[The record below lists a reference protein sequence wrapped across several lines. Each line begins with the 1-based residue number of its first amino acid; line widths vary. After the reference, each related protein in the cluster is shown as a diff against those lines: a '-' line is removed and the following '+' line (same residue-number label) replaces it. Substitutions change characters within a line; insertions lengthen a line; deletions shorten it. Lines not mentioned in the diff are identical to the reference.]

1 VRIEPIPEHVFLVFW
16 VELVVLVGVARALGA
31 LMRRIGQPAVVGEL
45 AAGLLLGPSVFGKL
59 APGAARWLF
68 PPHVVQS
75 GMITAVGWV
84 GIVMLLAVTG
94 FETDLGLVRQL
105 GSALASVAVLSIAL
119 PFALGLALGFQLPHT
134 FVGNSSRG
142 VFAGFVAT
150 ALSIS
155 SLPVIAKVLQDL
167 RLTRRNFGQLTLA
180 AGMVNDVVGWLLLGV
195 LASAARSGAIGFG
208 RLGLTILAVALF
220 VLGAF
225 TLGQRIVDE
234 LLRSFRKRRPGMT
247 SGLSITLLVVF
258 TAGAIT
264 QALGVEAVLGAFV
277 AGMVLARSRYQDT
290 RLVERVE
297 TMTNAVFAPVFFAT
311 AGLRVDLALLGR
323 GDVLLFTAV
332 VIAVASVGKL
342 AGGYLGARLA
352 GLPRQEGFALGVGLN
367 ARGALEIVVATVGL
381 GLGVLNTRM
390 YTVVVIM
397 ALATSMVAPPLLR
410 AIASAWRGTTE
421 ERERLDREQIYS
433 ENLLVRPGRV
443 LVPAQRGEGTL
454 LAAKIVDLAWPSD
467 SPATVIA
474 ADPAGASAADGAT
487 AVFER
492 RPVEQEELGG
502 ADALDAL
509 DALTEHVG
517 LGYEV
522 VAVGARETGISAD
535 LLSALT
541 QSLLQRSA
549 LPVVVVWA
557 GPHARQ
563 QLGDGFRRVLVPVVG
578 TLPNRAAQEI
588 AFALAAANDA
598 DLVVA
603 HVAPDDADL
612 VAVGADAQRSG
623 RIASRGLVT
632 EASQL
637 ARRLGLRP
645 RAVTRAGSRSR
656 EIPAIAADVDADLVV
671 LSAELRAAE
680 GTAFLGHLVERM
692 IGVLDAT
699 VAVVVT
705 PPGWLLARS
714 EATRASATPE

>member
-1 VRIEPIPEHVFLVFW
+1 VRIQPIPEHVFLVFW
-16 VELVVLVGVARALGA
+16 VELVVLVGVARLLGA
-31 LMRRIGQPAVVGEL
+31 LMRRNGQPAVVGEL

-68 PPHVVQS
+68 PPHLVQS
-75 GMITAVGWV
+75 GMISAVAWV

-119 PFALGLALGFQLPHT
+119 PFALGLGLGFGLPHA
-134 FVGNSSRG
+134 FVGSSSRG
-142 VFAGFVAT
+142 VFAAFVAT

-155 SLPVIAKVLQDL
+155 SLPVIAKVLQEL

-195 LASAARSGAIGFG
+195 LASAARSGTVGFG

-220 VLGAF
+220 LLGAF

-258 TAGAIT
+258 AAGAIT
-264 QALGVEAVLGAFV
+264 QALGVESVLGAFV
-277 AGMVLARSRYQDT
+277 AGIVLARSRYQDS
-290 RLVERVE
+290 RLMERVE

-311 AGLRVDLALLGR
+311 AGLRVDLGLLGR
-323 GDVLLFTAV
+323 ADVLLFTAV
-332 VIAVASVGKL
+332 VIAVASLGKL

-397 ALATSMVAPPLLR
+397 ALATSMLAPPLLR
-410 AIASAWRGTTE
+410 KIASAWRGTAE
-421 ERERLDREQIYS
+421 EQERLDREQVYS

-443 LVPAQRGEGTL
+443 LLPAQRGDGTL

-474 ADPAGASAADGAT
+474 TDPAGASAIGGVCD
-487 AVFER
+487 VFER
-492 RPVEQEELGG
+492 RPAEQEEVSGV
-502 ADALDAL
+502 DAG

-535 LLSALT
+535 LLSPLT
-541 QSLLQRSA
+541 QSLLQTSA

-557 GPHARQ
+557 GPHARV
-563 QLGDGFRRVLVPVVG
+563 QLGEGFRRVLVPVVG

-588 AFALAAANDA
+588 AFSLAAANDT

-714 EATRASATPE
+714 EATRASTTPE